1 MKKQNV
7 LSLIL
12 MLMVVCSVMMSGCT
26 SSSSDAA
33 STGNVSN
40 TEDTQQNESTL
51 VLGEMW
57 AIDSID
63 PAEDGTVLCEKAA
76 CLETLVG
83 ANEDFSLKPALA
95 TSWERLDNKTW
106 QFNLRNDVLFHDGSK
121 MTAADV
127 KFSLERVMNISPRVN
142 SMLKIASIEAVD
154 DYTIKITTTE
164 LNPILAGVLH
174 YPNTAIISSK
184 SVDTQGNLVKPIGT
198 GPYAFESFNEQ
209 TGELTVVKNK
219 NWWGGEVGLDKM
231 ILKGIPDPN
240 TRAMAIESGE
250 VDFTVDVP
258 YSETDRIDALDG
270 ISVEKYMTP
279 RVYRI
284 SVNLAHQPLD
294 DVRVRQA
301 ISYAIDRDDI
311 VEHVLYNVGQPAAGP
326 FLPTMIWTNKNL
338 TPYKQDLDKA
348 GELLTEAGWVDTNG
362 DGIRDKDGKDLEFK
376 LMTYSERPGLPPMA
390 ETIAAELKEA
400 GIKVTAEV
408 MDYGAIEDNTESGN
422 WDLYLAAFNIAMVPD
437 PEYVLNNWYYTD
449 GPDNGPGYS
458 NPKVDALIDEARD
471 ITDLDARYKKFN
483 EVEAIVYEEQPMI
496 IVAYYGCAIVKNDN
510 LKGYVFDPTAHD
522 YRVNA
527 GMYMEN

>member
-1 MKKQNV
+1 MKKQNA

-12 MLMVVCSVMMSGCT
+12 IFAVLCSVMISGCT
-26 SSSSDAA
+26 SSSTDAA
-33 STGNVSN
+33 STGNLSS
-40 TEDTQQNESTL
+40 TEDTQDTENTL

-57 AIDSID
+57 AIESID

-95 TSWERLDNKTW
+95 TSWQQLDNKTW

-121 MTAADV
+121 MTASDV
-127 KFSLERVMNISPRVN
+127 KFSLERVIEISPRVK
-142 SMLKIASIEAVD
+142 SMLKIESIEVVD
-154 DYTIKITTTE
+154 DHTVKITTTE

-174 YPNTAIISSK
+174 YPNTAIISSR
-184 SVDTQGNLVKPIGT
+184 SVDAQGNLVKPIGT
-198 GPYAFESFNEQ
+198 GPYALESFNEQ
-209 TGELTVVKNK
+209 TGELTVVKNE
-219 NWWGGEVGLDKM
+219 NWWGGEVGLDRM

-270 ISVEKYMTP
+270 INVEKYMTP

-284 SVNLAHQPLD
+284 EVNLAHQPLD

-301 ISYAIDRDDI
+301 ISYAIDRDEI

-326 FLPTMIWTNKNL
+326 FLPTMVWANKNL
-338 TPYKQDLDKA
+338 TPYKQNLEKA

-362 DGIRDKDGKDLEFK
+362 DGIRDKDGKELELKF
-376 LMTYSERPGLPPMA
+376 MTYAERPGLPPMA

-408 MDYGAIEDNTESGN
+408 MDFGAIEDNTESGN
-422 WDLYLAAFNIAMVPD
+422 WDLYLAAYNIAMVPD
-437 PEYVLNNWYYTD
+437 PEYVLNNWYYTG

-458 NPKVDALIDEARD
+458 NPEVDALIDEART

-496 IVAYYGCAIVKNDN
+496 IVAYYGCAIAKNDN

-522 YRVNA
+522 YRINA